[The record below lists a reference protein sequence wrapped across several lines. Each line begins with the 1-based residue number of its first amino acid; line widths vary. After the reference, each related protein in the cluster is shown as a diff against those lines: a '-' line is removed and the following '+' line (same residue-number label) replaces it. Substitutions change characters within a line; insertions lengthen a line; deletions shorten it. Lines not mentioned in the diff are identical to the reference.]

1 MNFFIFEQIIRER
14 KESCSCM
21 MHNYMGY
28 RKWNRFLKNI
38 NQITFLVFAGIYKND
53 GPFDVMINITK
64 IEKLHTIPSVTEV
77 HYLL

>member
-1 MNFFIFEQIIRER
+1 
-14 KESCSCM
+14 
-21 MHNYMGY
+21 MGY